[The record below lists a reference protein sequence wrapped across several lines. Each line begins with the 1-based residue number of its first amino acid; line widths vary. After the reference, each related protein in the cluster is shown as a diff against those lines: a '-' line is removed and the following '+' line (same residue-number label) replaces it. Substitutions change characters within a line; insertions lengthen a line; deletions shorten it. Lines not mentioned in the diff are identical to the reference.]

1 MTNNNNEKRIE
12 INLYMTVSVS
22 DELWDELFEEEN
34 DNAIRKIANKYGCV
48 LMDDEEAETVPDGT
62 RIIYSID
69 SLDGAYSFYLA

>member
-12 INLYMTVSVS
+12 INLYMTVPVS
-22 DELWDELFEEEN
+22 DELWDKLFEEEN

>member
-1 MTNNNNEKRIE
+1 MTNNSNEKRVE
-12 INLYMTVSVS
+12 INLYMTVPVS

-34 DNAIRKIANKYGCV
+34 DNAIRKIASKYGCV

>member
-1 MTNNNNEKRIE
+1 MTNNNNEKQIE

-48 LMDDEEAETVPDGT
+48 LMDDEEAETVPEGT
-62 RIIYSID
+62 SIIYAID
-69 SLDGAYSFYLA
+69 SLDGAYSFYFA

>member
-1 MTNNNNEKRIE
+1 MMNNSNEKQIE

-34 DNAIRKIANKYGCV
+34 DNAIRKIANKYGFV
-48 LMDDEEAETVPDGT
+48 LMDDEEAETVPEGT
-62 RIIYSID
+62 SIIYAID

>member
-1 MTNNNNEKRIE
+1 MTNNNNEKRVE
-12 INLYMTVSVS
+12 INLYMTVPVS

-69 SLDGAYSFYLA
+69 SLDGAYSFYFA

>member
-1 MTNNNNEKRIE
+1 MMNNSNEKRVE
-12 INLYMTVSVS
+12 INLYMTVPVS

-48 LMDDEEAETVPDGT
+48 LMDDEEAEMVPDGT
-62 RIIYSID
+62 RIIYAID